1 MEGFRQYYE
10 QALRVEDSIDWTPH
24 SVDYGLFKKRILY
37 FRKRRSTIKT
47 YLRNSPDSTIP
58 DSTLAA
64 IIGPKA
70 HRPPPPP
77 GGEEKALS
85 NAYGIYIP
93 FVDDDF
99 SSSSTDVPTEI
110 FTTPP
115 AHRSEKSYRK
125 RSAMRRISN
134 TERNEVTLF
143 LTVEMNKVAVFY
155 MTQWNYLSQMLVEV
169 GPSVQ
174 LGNEILE
181 LLAHCIINLMALRQS
196 LIRYD
201 AFVRTYDGLPMLSWY
216 MKKMRRH
223 QNSFRKILFHEE
235 LNALM
240 ETFMKESMFD
250 TSDFQNQWEMLQA
263 ADVATQK
270 AEALASR
277 GQVVLID
284 SFIHAVRHYF
294 LLGAIEDRMLSLEP
308 TFLTERGRSLTA
320 EMKIV
325 SEWRKNFHRQP
336 APEARSVFSA
346 YQYFMLSLNIISAFF
361 YCMNYYIVEPSSTM
375 YVNALGAPDYI
386 SGMLIGMMPIAAMLS
401 AVGYAIWTNYSFR
414 YPIIV
419 SALLMLTGNIVYASA
434 LKYNSVWIALI
445 GRFMTGLGAP
455 KCIIRR
461 YMADTTPVAMRT
473 SVNAAFALAI
483 AVGSALGPAMAI
495 MLNRFDFIG
504 WVPGY
509 GMFLVNGMTGYV
521 VGIETDQV
529 TA

>member
-1 MEGFRQYYE
+1 MMEGFRHYYE

-24 SVDYGLFKKRILY
+24 SVDYALFKKRILY
-37 FRKRRSTIKT
+37 FRKRRSTVKT

-58 DSTLAA
+58 ESTLAA

-70 HRPPPPP
+70 HRPPPPR
-77 GGEEKALS
+77 GGEEKGLS
-85 NAYGIYIP
+85 HTYGIYIP

-110 FTTPP
+110 FTTSPTN
-115 AHRSEKSYRK
+115 RSEKSYRK
-125 RSAMRRISN
+125 RSALRRISN

-143 LTVEMNKVAVFY
+143 LTVEMDKVALFY
-155 MTQWNYLSQMLVEV
+155 MTQWNYLSQMLVET
-169 GPSVQ
+169 GPSMQ

-201 AFVRTYDGLPMLSWY
+201 AFVRTYDGLPMLAWY

-223 QNSFRKILFHEE
+223 QNSFRKVLFHEE

-263 ADVATQK
+263 VDVATQK

-284 SFIHAVRHYF
+284 SFLHALRHYF
-294 LLGAIEDRMLSLEP
+294 LQGGIEDRMLSLEP

-320 EMKIV
+320 EMQIV
-325 SEWRKNFHRQP
+325 SEWRKNFHSP
-336 APEARSVFSA
+336 PVAESSSVFSA
-346 YQYFMLSLNIISAFF
+346 YQYFMLLLNIISAFF

-414 YPIIV
+414 LPIIV
-419 SALLMLTGNIVYASA
+419 SALLMLSGNIVYASA

-521 VGIETDQV
+521 AVAEFSM
-529 TA
+529 

>member
-1 MEGFRQYYE
+1 MEGFRYYYE
-10 QALRVEDSIDWTPH
+10 QALRAEDSIDWAAH
-24 SVDYGLFKKRILY
+24 SLDYGLFKKRLLY
-37 FRKRRSTIKT
+37 FRKRRSTIKSC
-47 YLRNSPDSTIP
+47 LRNSPDSTIP
-58 DSTLAA
+58 DATLAA
-64 IIGPKA
+64 IIGPQV

-77 GGEEKALS
+77 GMDEKTSS
-85 NAYGIYIP
+85 NYGVYMP
-93 FVDDDF
+93 FVDDDNS
-99 SSSSTDVPTEI
+99 SSSSTYVPPEI
-110 FTTPP
+110 FI
-115 AHRSEKSYRK
+115 SNSK
-125 RSAMRRISN
+125 RPNKTHHKRAILRRISN

-143 LTVEMNKVAVFY
+143 LTIEMDKVAKFY
-155 MTQWNYLSQMLVEV
+155 MDQWNCLSQILIDT
-169 GPSVQ
+169 GPSMQ

-181 LLAHCIINLMALRQS
+181 LLAHCTINLMALRQS

-201 AFVRTYDGLPMLSWY
+201 AFVRTYGGLPMLSWY
-216 MKKMRRH
+216 MKKMRKH

-235 LNALM
+235 LNALKD
-240 ETFMKESMFD
+240 TLMKESLFD
-250 TSDFQNQWEMLQA
+250 TSDFQNQWEMLEEVNA
-263 ADVATQK
+263 ATQK

-277 GQVVLID
+277 GQVMLID
-284 SFIHAVRHYF
+284 SFIHTLRHYF

-308 TFLTERGRSLTA
+308 MFLTERGTSLTA
-320 EMKIV
+320 EMQLV
-325 SEWRKNFHRQP
+325 SDWRKNWHRP
-336 APEARSVFSA
+336 PVPESTHIFSV

-414 YPIIV
+414 FPIIV
-419 SALLMLTGNIVYASA
+419 SAILMLSGNIVYASA

-461 YMADTTPVAMRT
+461 YMADTTPIAMRT

-495 MLNRFDFIG
+495 FLNRFDFIG

-509 GMFLVNGMTGYV
+509 GMFLVNGMTG
-521 VGIETDQV
+521 
-529 TA
+529 

>member
-1 MEGFRQYYE
+1 MMEGFRHYYE

-24 SVDYGLFKKRILY
+24 SVDYALFKKRILY
-37 FRKRRSTIKT
+37 FRKRRSTVKT

-58 DSTLAA
+58 ESTLAA

-70 HRPPPPP
+70 HTPPPPP
-77 GGEEKALS
+77 GGEEKGLS
-85 NAYGIYIP
+85 HTYGIYIP

-110 FTTPP
+110 FTTSPTN
-115 AHRSEKSYRK
+115 RSEKSYRK
-125 RSAMRRISN
+125 RSALRRISN

-143 LTVEMNKVAVFY
+143 LTVEMDKVALFY
-155 MTQWNYLSQMLVEV
+155 MTQWNYLSQMLVET
-169 GPSVQ
+169 GPSMQ

-201 AFVRTYDGLPMLSWY
+201 AFVRTYDGLPMLAWY

-263 ADVATQK
+263 VDVATQK

-284 SFIHAVRHYF
+284 SFLHTLRHYF
-294 LLGAIEDRMLSLEP
+294 LQGGIEDRMLSLEP

-320 EMKIV
+320 EMQIV
-325 SEWRKNFHRQP
+325 SEWRKNFHSP
-336 APEARSVFSA
+336 PVAESSSVFSA

-414 YPIIV
+414 LPIIV
-419 SALLMLTGNIVYASA
+419 SALLMLSGNIVYASA

-483 AVGSALGPAMAI
+483 AVGSALGPAMAV

-521 VGIETDQV
+521 AVAEFSM
-529 TA
+529 